1 MNISGFV
8 PFDFSIGVPYISVTE
23 NGVTFNRSVTILLG
37 HPEFIRVSF
46 NEEERLVFVEPGV
59 CGEVGCVKYFSPGR
73 RADSVRLAGDSF
85 IIFMMK
91 MCGGDRDL
99 GYKVTGEQMDG
110 GIMFDMKKARP
121 VTRWGE

>member
-8 PFDFSIGVPYISVTE
+8 PFDFSVGVPYISVTE

-37 HPEFIRVSF
+37 YPEYIRVCV
-46 NEEERLVFVEPGV
+46 NESERLVFVEPGAH
-59 CGEVGCVKYFSPGR
+59 GEAGCVKYFNPGR
-73 RADSVRLAGDSF
+73 RVDSVRLSGDSF

-91 MCGGDRDL
+91 MCGGDRGL
-99 GYKVTGEQMDG
+99 GYKVTGEQTDG

-121 VTRWGE
+121 TTRWGE